1 MRSLMTL
8 GVEPMQHDSDDTLYT
23 TEEVAEKLKITSK
36 TVREYIQRG
45 ELEAIDMG
53 QGYRIYKRDL
63 DSFLENRRR
72 KRTERQK

>member
-1 MRSLMTL
+1 M
-8 GVEPMQHDSDDTLYT
+8 DSDDILYT
-23 TEEVAEKLKITSK
+23 TGEVAKKLKITPR

-63 DSFLENRRR
+63 DAFLEKRRRR
-72 KRTERQK
+72 KERHKDG

>member
-1 MRSLMTL
+1 
-8 GVEPMQHDSDDTLYT
+8 MQHDSDDTLYT

>member
-1 MRSLMTL
+1 M
-8 GVEPMQHDSDDTLYT
+8 PDSDDTLYT
-23 TEEVAEKLKITSK
+23 TEEVAKKLKITPK

-63 DSFLENRRR
+63 DAFLESRRR
-72 KRTERQK
+72 RRTERDK

>member
-1 MRSLMTL
+1 M
-8 GVEPMQHDSDDTLYT
+8 PDSDDTLYT
-23 TEEVAEKLKITSK
+23 TEEVAEKLKITPK

-63 DSFLENRRR
+63 DAFLESRRR
-72 KRTERQK
+72 RRTERKK

>member
-1 MRSLMTL
+1 
-8 GVEPMQHDSDDTLYT
+8 MQDSDDTLYT
-23 TEEVAEKLKITSK
+23 TEEVAEKLKITPK

-63 DSFLENRRR
+63 NAFLESRRR
-72 KRTERQK
+72 RRTERDK

>member
-1 MRSLMTL
+1 
-8 GVEPMQHDSDDTLYT
+8 MQDSDDTLYT
-23 TEEVAEKLKITSK
+23 TEEVAKKLKITPK

-63 DSFLENRRR
+63 DAFLESRRR
-72 KRTERQK
+72 RRSERDK

>member
-1 MRSLMTL
+1 
-8 GVEPMQHDSDDTLYT
+8 MQDSEDTLYT
-23 TEEVAEKLKITSK
+23 TEEVAEKLKITPK

-63 DSFLENRRR
+63 DAFLERRRR
-72 KRTERQK
+72 KRTERKK

>member
-1 MRSLMTL
+1 M
-8 GVEPMQHDSDDTLYT
+8 PDSDDTLYT
-23 TEEVAEKLKITSK
+23 TEEVAEKLKITPK

-63 DSFLENRRR
+63 DAFLERRR
-72 KRTERQK
+72 RRTERNR

>member
-1 MRSLMTL
+1 
-8 GVEPMQHDSDDTLYT
+8 MQDSDDTLYT
-23 TEEVAEKLKITSK
+23 TAEVAEKLKITPK

-63 DSFLENRRR
+63 DAFLERRR
-72 KRTERQK
+72 RRRTERDK

>member
-1 MRSLMTL
+1 
-8 GVEPMQHDSDDTLYT
+8 MQDSNDTLYT
-23 TEEVAEKLKITSK
+23 TEEVAEKLKITAK

-63 DSFLENRRR
+63 DTFLEGRRR
-72 KRTERQK
+72 RRAERKK

>member
-1 MRSLMTL
+1 M
-8 GVEPMQHDSDDTLYT
+8 PDSDDTLYT
-23 TEEVAEKLKITSK
+23 TEEVAEKLKITPK

-63 DSFLENRRR
+63 DPFLESRRR
-72 KRTERQK
+72 RRTERDK

>member
-1 MRSLMTL
+1 
-8 GVEPMQHDSDDTLYT
+8 MQDSDDTLYT
-23 TEEVAEKLKITSK
+23 TEEVAEKLKLTPK

-63 DSFLENRRR
+63 DTFLESRRR
-72 KRTERQK
+72 RRTERNKK

>member
-1 MRSLMTL
+1 
-8 GVEPMQHDSDDTLYT
+8 MQDSDDTLYT
-23 TEEVAEKLKITSK
+23 TEEVAGKLKITPK

-63 DSFLENRRR
+63 DAFLESRRR
-72 KRTERQK
+72 RRTERNK

>member
-1 MRSLMTL
+1 
-8 GVEPMQHDSDDTLYT
+8 MQDSDDTLYT
-23 TEEVAEKLKITSK
+23 TEEVAEKLKITPK

-63 DSFLENRRR
+63 DTFLESRRR
-72 KRTERQK
+72 RRTERKK

>member
-1 MRSLMTL
+1 
-8 GVEPMQHDSDDTLYT
+8 MQDSDDTLYT
-23 TEEVAEKLKITSK
+23 TVEVAKKLKITPK

-63 DSFLENRRR
+63 DAFLERRR
-72 KRTERQK
+72 RRRTERDK

>member
-1 MRSLMTL
+1 M
-8 GVEPMQHDSDDTLYT
+8 DADDTLYT
-23 TEEVAEKLKITSK
+23 TEEVAEKLKITPR

-63 DSFLENRRR
+63 DAFLEKRRRR
-72 KRTERQK
+72 KERHRDEP

>member
-1 MRSLMTL
+1 
-8 GVEPMQHDSDDTLYT
+8 MQDSDDTLYT
-23 TEEVAEKLKITSK
+23 TEEVAKKLKITPK

-63 DSFLENRRR
+63 NAFLESRRR
-72 KRTERQK
+72 RRTERDK

>member
-1 MRSLMTL
+1 
-8 GVEPMQHDSDDTLYT
+8 MQDSDDTLYT
-23 TEEVAEKLKITSK
+23 TEEVAERLKLTPK

-63 DSFLENRRR
+63 DAFLESRRR
-72 KRTERQK
+72 RRTERHKK

>member
-1 MRSLMTL
+1 M
-8 GVEPMQHDSDDTLYT
+8 PDSEDTLYT
-23 TEEVAEKLKITSK
+23 TEEVAEKLKITPK

-63 DSFLENRRR
+63 DAFLEHRRR
-72 KRTERQK
+72 KRTERNR

>member
-1 MRSLMTL
+1 M
-8 GVEPMQHDSDDTLYT
+8 PDSDDTLYT
-23 TEEVAEKLKITSK
+23 TEEVAEKLKITPK

-63 DSFLENRRR
+63 DTFLEHRRR
-72 KRTERQK
+72 RRTERDR

>member
-1 MRSLMTL
+1 M
-8 GVEPMQHDSDDTLYT
+8 PDSDDTLYT
-23 TEEVAEKLKITSK
+23 TEEVAEKLKITPK

-63 DSFLENRRR
+63 DTFLEHRRR
-72 KRTERQK
+72 RRTERDK

>member
-1 MRSLMTL
+1 MNVGAESKM
-8 GVEPMQHDSDDTLYT
+8 PDSDDTLYT
-23 TEEVAEKLKITSK
+23 TEEVAEKLKITPK

-63 DSFLENRRR
+63 DAFLESRRR
-72 KRTERQK
+72 RRTERKK

>member
-1 MRSLMTL
+1 
-8 GVEPMQHDSDDTLYT
+8 MQDSNDTLYT
-23 TEEVAEKLKITSK
+23 TEEVAEKLKITAK

-63 DSFLENRRR
+63 DAFLEGRRR
-72 KRTERQK
+72 RRTERKK